1 MIVHE
6 RKHSMRRGRPIALS
20 GVCLL
25 FFCLV
30 LSGCAPTRRIQYYA
44 INLPPVGAAVVN
56 PSGATLVVGR
66 IELAPALQDGRIRYR
81 SGKTEVGGYENH
93 RWSESPGIAVRD
105 GLIRLLRASGKYQSV
120 SHAGASAGGDYLV
133 RGMLHEFS
141 EIDDPAMH
149 TLVSLSLEIYDRKRS
164 RIVWQ
169 REFTR
174 EEPVSGH
181 KVSDVTDSLDLGTQ
195 ALLSE
200 AVAGI
205 NSGLTDKD
213 KTDKDK

>member
-1 MIVHE
+1 MTDHKTEYPMRWRMPIVLLV
-6 RKHSMRRGRPIALS
+6 SCLALS
-20 GVCLL
+20 A
-25 FFCLV
+25 
-30 LSGCAPTRRIQYYA
+30 CAPTHRIQYYA
-44 INLPPVGAAVVN
+44 INLPPAGAPVVN
-56 PSGATLVVGR
+56 SSGVALVVGR

-93 RWSESPGIAVRD
+93 RWSEAPSLAMRD

-120 SHAGASAGGDYLV
+120 SQAGASAGGDYLV
-133 RGMLHEFS
+133 RGKLHEFS

-149 TLVSLSLEIYDRKRS
+149 TLASLSLEIYDRKRG

-169 REFTR
+169 REFVR

-181 KVSDVTDSLDLGTQ
+181 DVSDVADSLDAATQ

-205 NSGLTDKD
+205 NAGLAER
-213 KTDKDK
+213 

>member
-1 MIVHE
+1 MMLYN
-6 RKHSMRRGRPIALS
+6 RKHLTRWRRPIALS
-20 GVCLL
+20 AVCLVFL
-25 FFCLV
+25 CIV
-30 LSGCAPTRRIQYYA
+30 LSSCAPTHHIQYYA
-44 INLPPVGAAVVN
+44 INLPPAGEAVVN
-56 PSGATLVVGR
+56 PSGLTLVVGR

-93 RWSESPGIAVRD
+93 RWSESPSVALRD

-120 SHAGASAGGDYLV
+120 SQAGASAGGDYLV
-133 RGMLHEFS
+133 RGKLHEFS
-141 EIDDPAMH
+141 EIDDPTMH

-169 REFTR
+169 REFNR

-181 KVSDVTDSLDLGTQ
+181 SVSDVADSLDAGTQ
-195 ALLSE
+195 NLLGE

-205 NSGLTDKD
+205 NARLSD
-213 KTDKDK
+213 

>member
-1 MIVHE
+1 MILHE
-6 RKHSMRRGRPIALS
+6 SKQSMRRERPMAFP
-20 GVCLL
+20 GVVLVFL
-25 FFCLV
+25 CLV
-30 LSGCAPTRRIQYYA
+30 LCGCAPTRRIQYYA
-44 INLPPVGAAVVN
+44 INLPPAGAAVVN

-93 RWSESPGIAVRD
+93 RWSESPGIALRD

-120 SHAGASAGGDYLV
+120 AQAGASAGGDYLV
-133 RGMLHEFS
+133 RGRLHEFS
-141 EIDDPAMH
+141 EIDDPAMQ
-149 TLVSLSLEIYDRKRS
+149 TLVSLALEIYDRKRS

-169 REFTR
+169 REFSR

-181 KVSDVTDSLDLGTQ
+181 KVADVADSLDAGTQ

-205 NSGLTDKD
+205 NAGLAER
-213 KTDKDK
+213 